1 MRVLVVDDDPFMTEI
16 LKLYLMRAGYETDV
30 AENGLK
36 ALRLLE
42 SAPFDVVITDAVMP
56 EMTGFELCR
65 AVREKYPHIRIIGMT
80 GHVTVN
86 DFEKSGAHA
95 CSYKPVPFREL
106 LKAIQRLCQPD
117 SPAAMQ

>member
-16 LKLYLMRAGYETDV
+16 LKIYLVRSGYEADV
-30 AENGLK
+30 AENGLE

-42 SAPFDVVITDAVMP
+42 SSPYDVVITDAVMP

-65 AVREKYPHIRIIGMT
+65 EVREKYPHIRIIGMT
-80 GHVTVN
+80 GHVNIN

-95 CSYKPVPFREL
+95 CFYKPVPFQEL
-106 LKAIQRLCQPD
+106 HKAIQRLCRAD
-117 SPAAMQ
+117 APAAM